1 MNVAG
6 PISNVLARQPGAVR
20 GALWAVIAAASFTG
34 MPISVR
40 LLSDTMSTFEIIFFR
55 SLLGMTIMAPYFCWR
70 GWGELRTAVPWIHFS
85 RSAINFV
92 GMVIWFY
99 GLAVM
104 PLAEAVAIH
113 FTMPLFIVL
122 LAALFLAERVGP
134 RRWAATAIGF
144 AGVLI
149 VLRPGVAEVSLP
161 AIGILISAA
170 LYGGAMVLIKKLT
183 ASESAAAIIFI
194 SHLIMLLLAAA
205 PTAMLWHPPGW
216 EDVPALLI
224 LSVCGT
230 VAPYCVTR
238 ALRVMDASI
247 VAPFDFLRLPF
258 TALAGWLLFAE
269 FVDQWTWLGAA
280 VIFGATTYIAR
291 REAALERAGNAG

>member
-1 MNVAG
+1 
-6 PISNVLARQPGAVR
+6 
-20 GALWAVIAAASFTG
+20 
-34 MPISVR
+34 
-40 LLSDTMSTFEIIFFR
+40 
-55 SLLGMTIMAPYFCWR
+55 
-70 GWGELRTAVPWIHFS
+70 
-85 RSAINFV
+85 
-92 GMVIWFY
+92 
-99 GLAVM
+99 
-104 PLAEAVAIH
+104 
-113 FTMPLFIVL
+113 
-122 LAALFLAERVGP
+122 
-134 RRWAATAIGF
+134 
-144 AGVLI
+144 
-149 VLRPGVAEVSLP
+149 
-161 AIGILISAA
+161 
-170 LYGGAMVLIKKLT
+170 MVLIKKLT